1 MKRFATNESRPLG
14 EDTRLFVVAREL
26 PVGVVEG
33 THWSG
38 LEPARDAV
46 EVEGV
51 LRERVGSCFFL
62 SFFACKDLCGEA
74 G

>member
-1 MKRFATNESRPLG
+1 MKKSATKESRPLG
-14 EDTRLFVVAREL
+14 EGTRLFVVAREL

-46 EVEGV
+46 EVGGV
-51 LRERVGSCFFL
+51 LH
-62 SFFACKDLCGEA
+62 
-74 G
+74 